1 MGKILCICKK
11 FGVRVIAKSTLRE
24 YWEKH
29 NIVEQALL
37 TSYNESKKADWS
49 NFNEVKLDYPSARIV
64 GNNRIIFNIKGN
76 DYKLIVKVNFEFK
89 TFWIRF
95 IGTHAE

>member
-1 MGKILCICKK
+1 M
-11 FGVRVIAKSTLRE
+11 RVIAKSTLRE

-37 TSYNESKKADWS
+37 TWCNESKKADWS
-49 NFNEVKLDYPSARIV
+49 NFNEVKLDYPSASIV

-95 IGTHAE
+95 IGTHAEYDKIDAEKI